1 MIGHYQGAATDPL
14 WQRIAAQIKCTATLV
29 SGVYFAL
36 LEHSHAHGP
45 DITAWSVGEYAQWAS
60 AEPSVIDRI
69 IVAMRA
75 AGVVVDNQ
83 LAVLHGRAGHDRTQA
98 ARARRYRQRKAAARA
113 TSRETVTR
121 ASDTV
126 TENRDA
132 SARASRETVT
142 VRRQSVTESRDACGV
157 PSRETVTRGDSSV
170 TASRGVTE
178 NRDANAQTSRK
189 TVTNVTV
196 SRSGKGGGLGGGM
209 GFSSSSLLHALSH
222 TESTSDAPAPA
233 LAEQMLEK
241 LKSAGAIQSH
251 RQLATAQAQVLG
263 WVGQGVT
270 LAVLTTAIEL
280 ARAAR
285 IAAGSDQP
293 INVAY
298 VGAKLDSAMRAAPI
312 SVPHLADAP
321 QGRGQTSR
329 TDAERASILGHYAR
343 LVDFG
348 QLTRAAAD
356 AAAAAELAA
365 LDARLGEVA

>member
-113 TSRETVTR
+113 TSRETVT
-121 ASDTV
+121 A
-126 TENRDA
+126 
-132 SARASRETVT
+132 
-142 VRRQSVTESRDACGV
+142 RRQSVTESRDACGV
-157 PSRETVTRGDSSV
+157 TSRETVTRGDSSV
-170 TASRGVTE
+170 TVSRGVTVS
-178 NRDANAQTSRK
+178 RDVNAQTSRK

-209 GFSSSSLLHALSH
+209 GFSCSSLLNTLSSA
-222 TESTSDAPAPA
+222 ESTSDAPAR
-233 LAEQMLEK
+233 EK
-241 LKSAGAIQSH
+241 RMFEALKSAGAIITA
-251 RQLATAQAQVLG
+251 RQEAQALDHVQA
-263 WVGQGVT
+263 WVKQGITEET
-270 LAVLTTAIEL
+270 LASAIRL
-280 ARAAR
+280 AKASR

-293 INVAY
+293 LNAAY
-298 VGAKLDSAMRAAPI
+298 IAAKFDSASRSAPAAAVAEHVASTQHGDP
-312 SVPHLADAP
+312 SP
-321 QGRGQTSR
+321 GSR
-329 TDAERASILGHYAR
+329 VAAERASILGHYAR

-348 QLTRAAAD
+348 RLTPEAANER
-356 AAAAAELAA
+356 AAAELAA
-365 LDARLGEVA
+365 LDARTGADA